1 MGGNMAFE
9 EIRSGNVE
17 NIMLWR
23 ESLSL
28 MQDSHFFDLLQMYLG
43 EIKTPYNKPNLIEQ
57 LSSFLRKEE
66 TKQTMISLLSKEDLE
81 LLTAIYLIPKI
92 TQKKLLKFFSTKTVS
107 ELYEH
112 LMNLEER
119 LLIFRTTDKETGKIL
134 FKINPHLEQS
144 LKPFLTKEKI
154 VNYSVEFE
162 ESDIC
167 KNQAILSPELL
178 AAFISFVVEN
188 PDLIKADGNF
198 KKKIDI
204 QLKEIFPQHTNLD
217 FFKNLLNAFIN
228 LSIFR
233 QTDDGIVV
241 LFQRLKD
248 FAKLTEVEQYVYLAV
263 AATDRYPRDIIQKE
277 SQHLIE
283 VLMQIEGA
291 CYTKENLIK
300 QSFLISQQKSLG
312 ESSPKSLGRFAAIL
326 KEAQNQKEGQNSF
339 QNPDSKTFPISKL
352 IDNAL
357 LFGLLNICKNHKT
370 FGEGYV
376 VAKIKQSSDAK
387 LVNIDG
393 GYSVSIMQGLPLRK
407 LIPFP
412 HCILPKA
419 Q

>member
-154 VNYSVEFE
+154 INYSVEFE

-248 FAKLTEVEQYVYLAV
+248 FAKLTEIEQYVYLAV

-291 CYTKENLIK
+291 CY
-300 QSFLISQQKSLG
+300 
-312 ESSPKSLGRFAAIL
+312 
-326 KEAQNQKEGQNSF
+326 
-339 QNPDSKTFPISKL
+339 SKAS
-352 IDNAL
+352 
-357 LFGLLNICKNHKT
+357 
-370 FGEGYV
+370 Y
-376 VAKIKQSSDAK
+376 
-387 LVNIDG
+387 
-393 GYSVSIMQGLPLRK
+393 
-407 LIPFP
+407 IPFLRQRSP
-412 HCILPKA
+412 RG
-419 Q
+419 